1 MAKAKKE
8 PRADKLSKK
17 ELSKKVF
24 EQLSG
29 SISEYHLK
37 EKKQKKRL
45 EKVSKLL
52 AGDIAKVL
60 KKETAHKDDHDH
72 NGHEHNGQAHT
83 TTRRK
88 KARRPKKSKSTKAQ
102 KAVAAES

>member
-8 PRADKLSKK
+8 PRAEKLSKK
-17 ELSKKVF
+17 ELSKTVF
-24 EQLSG
+24 EKLSG

-52 AGDIAKVL
+52 AADIAKVL
-60 KKETAHKDDHDH
+60 KKEHPQKDGQAHDKP
-72 NGHEHNGQAHT
+72 AHT

-88 KARRPKKSKSTKAQ
+88 KARRSKKPAKAE

>member
-8 PRADKLSKK
+8 PRAEKLSKK
-17 ELSKKVF
+17 ELSKTVF
-24 EQLSG
+24 EKLSG

-45 EKVSKLL
+45 EKVSKQL

-60 KKETAHKDDHDH
+60 KKEHAQKD
-72 NGHEHNGQAHT
+72 EKIVHNGQEHT

-88 KARRPKKSKSTKAQ
+88 KARRAKKSAKAE

>member
-8 PRADKLSKK
+8 PRAEKLSKK
-17 ELSKKVF
+17 ELSKTVF
-24 EQLSG
+24 EKLSG

-60 KKETAHKDDHDH
+60 KKEHVEKD
-72 NGHEHNGQAHT
+72 EQALNGQAHT
-83 TTRRK
+83 TTRSK
-88 KARRPKKSKSTKAQ
+88 KARRAKKSAKTE

>member
-8 PRADKLSKK
+8 PRAEKLSKK
-17 ELSKKVF
+17 ELFKTVF
-24 EQLSG
+24 EKLSG

-52 AGDIAKVL
+52 AGDIVKVL
-60 KKETAHKDDHDH
+60 KKEHVEKDPQAL
-72 NGHEHNGQAHT
+72 NGQEHT
-83 TTRRK
+83 ATRSK
-88 KARRPKKSKSTKAQ
+88 KARRAKKSTKIE
-102 KAVAAES
+102 KAIAAES